1 MEKTR
6 FFTSI
11 LLILLAFFAVEQGAY
26 GKKMYRWI
34 DDNGN
39 VFFSDQVPP
48 DQIRHKREALTDSA
62 RVLEVVEAAKS
73 KEQIELE
80 KRLQKLRREQ
90 QKLIEKQRT
99 HDRVLLST
107 FRNLEDMEMALRG
120 KLQALDAQRKVAEG
134 NRTRLEKQLRRQL
147 HKAAQFERENRTVP
161 EKLTQAIKDTK
172 QQLAGVKSE
181 INRHLSKRKQVE
193 DEFKMDIARFKY
205 LTQAKTADL
214 SKLINQI
221 AEKQSAKE
229 LGLFICENKGECDKA
244 WRIARLFVKTHS
256 TTGLD
261 IDTDRLVMTTT
272 PRNDLDL
279 SLSVSK
285 LKLDRQR
292 EQIFL
297 DIRCKKSVI
306 GMELC
311 ISPKIKQL
319 RHAFNKFIEQRLPKL
334 TTPE

>member
-1 MEKTR
+1 MEKKP
-6 FFTSI
+6 FLI
-11 LLILLAFFAVEQGAY
+11 ALMLLSAFAVEQDANA
-26 GKKMYRWI
+26 KKMYRWV
-34 DDNGN
+34 DDNGK

-48 DQIRHKREALTDSA
+48 DQIRHKREALTESV
-62 RVLEVVEAAKS
+62 RVMEVIEAAKS

-107 FRNLEDMEMALRG
+107 FRNLEDMEMAMKG

-147 HKAAQFERENRTVP
+147 HKAAQYDRENKSAP
-161 EKLTQAIKDTK
+161 DKLTRAIKDTR
-172 QQLAGVKSE
+172 QQLKAVKQE
-181 INRHLSKRKQVE
+181 INRHLAKRKQVE
-193 DEFKMDIARFKY
+193 DNFKMDIARFKY

-221 AEKQSAKE
+221 AEKQSARE
-229 LGLFICENKGECDKA
+229 LGLFICEDRAECDRA
-244 WRIARLFVKTHS
+244 WRIARMFVKKHS
-256 TTGLD
+256 TTSLD
-261 IDTDRLVMTTT
+261 IDTDRLVMTST

-297 DIRCKKSVI
+297 DIRCKSSVI

-319 RHAFNKFIEQRLPKL
+319 RQSFNEFIEQRLPKSTAL
-334 TTPE
+334 E

>member
-6 FFTSI
+6 FFI
-11 LLILLAFFAVEQGAY
+11 LIISMTLVVFIAGQTASA
-26 GKKMYRWI
+26 KKMYRWV

-48 DQIRHKREALTDSA
+48 DQIRHKREALTKSA
-62 RVLEVVEAAKS
+62 RVLEVIEAAKS

-107 FRNLEDMEMALRG
+107 FRNLEDMEMALKG

-134 NRTRLEKQLRRQL
+134 NRTRLEKQLQRQWR
-147 HKAAQFERENRTVP
+147 KAAQFERENRVVP
-161 EKLTQAIKDTK
+161 KKLTQAIKDTR
-172 QQLAGVKSE
+172 QQLASVKLE
-181 INRHLSKRKQVE
+181 INRHLEKRQRVE
-193 DEFKMDIARFKY
+193 NEFKMDIARFKY

-221 AEKQSAKE
+221 AERQSAKE
-229 LGLFICENKGECDKA
+229 LGLFICENKAECDKA

-256 TTGLD
+256 TTALD
-261 IDTDRLVMTTT
+261 IDTDRLVMSAT

-319 RHAFNKFIEQRLPKL
+319 RHEFNEYIEQRLPES
-334 TTPE
+334 TTSE

>member
-1 MEKTR
+1 MEKTH
-6 FFTSI
+6 FLVIVIS
-11 LLILLAFFAVEQGAY
+11 LVLSALVGQMAY
-26 GKKMYRWI
+26 AKKMYRWI
-34 DDNGN
+34 DDKGN

-48 DQIRHKREALTDSA
+48 DQIRHKREALSESV
-62 RVLEVVEAAKS
+62 RVMEVVEAAKS

-107 FRNLEDMEMALRG
+107 FRNLEDMEMALKG

-147 HKAAQFERENRTVP
+147 HKAAQFERENRVVP
-161 EKLTQAIKDTK
+161 EKLTKALQDTR
-172 QQLAGVKSE
+172 QQLADVKLE
-181 INRHLSKRKQVE
+181 INRHLAKRKQVE

-221 AEKQSAKE
+221 AERQSAKE

-244 WRIARLFVKTHS
+244 WRVARLFVKTHS
-256 TTGLD
+256 TTSLD
-261 IDTDRLVMTTT
+261 IDTDRLVMSAT

-285 LKLDRQR
+285 LKLDQQR

-319 RHAFNKFIEQRLPKL
+319 RHEFNEYIEQRLPKSPVL
-334 TTPE
+334 E